1 MEEYVKKEEFENL
14 KEKVLKMEEELTE
27 SKKLLQTIDKKI
39 DIIGEKITSA
49 DKVEELKFKPLEEK
63 IEQNKEKVN
72 KVQAN
77 QDWLWK
83 TVLGSIL
90 ALAIKIIFDITR

>member
-1 MEEYVKKEEFENL
+1 MENKECVSREEFENL
-14 KEKVLKMEEELTE
+14 KKDVEKLEGNLIE
-27 SKKLLQTIDKKI
+27 SEKLLQNIDKKI
-39 DIIGEKITSA
+39 DVINEKITNA
-49 DKVEELKFKPLEEK
+49 DKIENLKYAPLES
-63 IEQNKEKVN
+63 KVN
-72 KVQAN
+72 KIEAN